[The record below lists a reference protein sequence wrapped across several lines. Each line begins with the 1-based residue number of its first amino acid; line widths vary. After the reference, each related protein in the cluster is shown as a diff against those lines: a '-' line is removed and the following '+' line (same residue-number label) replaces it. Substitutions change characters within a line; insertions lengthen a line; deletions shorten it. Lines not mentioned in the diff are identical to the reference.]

1 MFTDTFKNE
10 LYHRGISRLSPILN
24 DDAFSRD
31 DITDDNIFYE
41 KDRFVNHIDKV
52 AMNTVERL
60 IGDLVIEKDPVI
72 LDLMAGWDSHIP
84 KSLKPSEVTG
94 LGLNENELLKNEQ
107 LTRYLMT
114 TILMSSSIAF
124 LSII

>member
-84 KSLKPSEVTG
+84 KSLTLRSHW
-94 LGLNENELLKNEQ
+94 
-107 LTRYLMT
+107 TR
-114 TILMSSSIAF
+114 IK
-124 LSII
+124 